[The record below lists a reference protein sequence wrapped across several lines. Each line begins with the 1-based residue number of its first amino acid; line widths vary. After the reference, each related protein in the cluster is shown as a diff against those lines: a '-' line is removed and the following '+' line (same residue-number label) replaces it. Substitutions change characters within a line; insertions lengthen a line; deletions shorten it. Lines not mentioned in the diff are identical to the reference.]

1 MQGPL
6 GRETFA
12 CVLISE
18 EEGHVTEIRSTLDQ
32 DLYTILKGT
41 ATFIGQYADIDV
53 IVMRCSETP
62 FQLMENRNRLPPP
75 FENERVVG
83 PVLLVRMDERA
94 DPKDFTLKEYLD
106 YVTRCSDPVR
116 PSVFL
121 GGM

>member
-1 MQGPL
+1 MQEPPGS
-6 GRETFA
+6 EKTFT

-18 EEGHVTEIRSTLDQ
+18 EEDHVTEIQSKLDQ

-53 IVMRCSETP
+53 VVMRCSETP

-83 PVLLVRMDERA
+83 PVLLVRMDEHGN
-94 DPKDFTLKEYLD
+94 PQDFTVKEYLD
-106 YVTRCSDPVR
+106 YAR